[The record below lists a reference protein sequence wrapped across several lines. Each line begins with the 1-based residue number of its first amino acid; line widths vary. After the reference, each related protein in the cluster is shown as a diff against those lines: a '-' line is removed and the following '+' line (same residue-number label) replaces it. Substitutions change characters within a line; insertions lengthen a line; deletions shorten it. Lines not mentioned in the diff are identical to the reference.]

1 MNKSKFLNPFK
12 QGYDAKIDIELIRRS
27 LSGDKDSLNTLL
39 KIHQAFIYNLALKMI
54 NNVADA
60 EDVTQEILIKIITN
74 LVSYDEQKAK
84 FTTWVYRIIVNHI
97 LNLKK
102 QKYETLVD
110 SFEIFFAGIEQT
122 ATIELSQEEETSMT
136 KEIEE
141 GKIACMSGMLM
152 CLDREQRLTYIL
164 GALFE
169 IDHHLGAEIF
179 DISPDNFRQR
189 LSRAKKDLHQW
200 MHNRCGLV
208 NAENPC
214 RCPKKTKGFI
224 QNGWLDPNK
233 LKWNADFVHK
243 IKDYAAENI
252 NETLLTYDQLYA
264 RLYQDHPF
272 KIPKN
277 ADGIVDFIINNDNLR
292 KSLKY

>member
-1 MNKSKFLNPFK
+1 MNKYKFQSPFR
-12 QGYDAKIDIELIRRS
+12 QDDDAKIDIQLIKLS

-39 KIHQAFIYNLALKMI
+39 KRHQEFIYNVALKMI

-60 EDVTQEILIKIITN
+60 EDVTQEILIKVITN
-74 LVSYDEQKAK
+74 LVNYDEQKAK
-84 FTTWVYRIIVNHI
+84 FTTWVYRIVVNHI

-110 SFEIFFAGIEQT
+110 SFETFFLGIEQT
-122 ATIELSQEEETSMT
+122 AIIELSREDEISMS

-208 NAENPC
+208 NKENPC

-224 QNGWLDPNK
+224 QNGWLDPIN
-233 LKWNADFVHK
+233 LKWNSDFTHK
-243 IKDYAAENI
+243 IKDFSEEHI
-252 NETLLTYDQLYA
+252 NETLLTYDQLYT

-277 ADGIVDFIINNDNLR
+277 ADGIVDFILNNDSLR
-292 KSLKY
+292 KTLKY